1 MPNPALFPA
10 PPTRKQVE
18 GRVPVMTMK
27 HEDGREVPERSPP
40 PAVRDQVG
48 DLLANEESGQPLR
61 DE

>member
-27 HEDGREVPERSPP
+27 HEDGREVLK
-40 PAVRDQVG
+40 G
-48 DLLANEESGQPLR
+48 LLLMLFATRWETF
-61 DE
+61 